1 MNPCLANYVR
11 QEFDK
16 LDIMKKSFI
25 ILLIF
30 LVHISS
36 YGQEIASI
44 GLTPDS
50 KISLQLNSLK
60 YSKEGDSLKIDLI
73 STPLVDVIYGDAIRN
88 SNNQEKTIPLKE
100 EPSTTKNFKCFQYG
114 GAGDLFYN
122 NIKKHNQ
129 SLDIDYIKRIIYRG
143 EKDNADIKI
152 NCSWDDLTTDTL
164 ILKFSKAYYADFY
177 TIKENNKAV
186 WGGWYPSDTSF
197 YIVKLYQYRTESTAS
212 HTLVYTQSTTSN
224 KISESD
230 SAEGITIDDIAGQNN
245 PEFTLSYSETILG
258 SLTLICIVLIILLF
272 IRINRLNRKINR
284 LNRKINKANTYQ
296 TQTSSRTKEI
306 NIDEII
312 LSVISKIQS
321 KDLAQR
327 ISNEDIYNVISR
339 SDIQLYIQTVIAGK
353 VDEYLRNN
361 KIANPVPAD
370 INSGYN
376 QQSPVVQPEL
386 RTTNVE
392 YRADNNCFMVSEN
405 PEYRIFEVYS
415 ANGKYYYTIIND
427 SAIRRNL
434 LSIIAA
440 FSKCIDHRLDSPIP
454 TTVEVIKD
462 GQLIKNGD
470 VYIVDTNCILQV
482 SLM

>member
-1 MNPCLANYVR
+1 MSSTIASASEKYKKIVVQKDTTIVISDIYPNKPIVGQITKWCSEGNVQSAPVLCGKKQENIYGLINQELSHWLVYDELKGLKINVDYDELKQIGETSFSFQKAEYVNNKWNAKEDWYCIEIQAKDTDVHPSSEIESENITSPPKNDTIVESIDSETNKGKTISER
-11 QEFDK
+11 KKKKEKKRDVNTENTYSIKDVLLPVLFLIVLGLIIRLFVSVNK
-16 LDIMKKSFI
+16 LRKEVKSFD
-25 ILLIF
+25 
-30 LVHISS
+30 VNKAKS
-36 YGQEIASI
+36 
-44 GLTPDS
+44 
-50 KISLQLNSLK
+50 SLK
-60 YSKEGDSLKIDLI
+60 SEDINI
-73 STPLVDVIYGDAIRN
+73 E
-88 SNNQEKTIPLKE
+88 Q
-100 EPSTTKNFKCFQYG
+100 
-114 GAGDLFYN
+114 
-122 NIKKHNQ
+122 IKK
-129 SLDIDYIKRIIYRG
+129 
-143 EKDNADIKI
+143 A
-152 NCSWDDLTTDTL
+152 
-164 ILKFSKAYYADFY
+164 
-177 TIKENNKAV
+177 
-186 WGGWYPSDTSF
+186 
-197 YIVKLYQYRTESTAS
+197 
-212 HTLVYTQSTTSN
+212 
-224 KISESD
+224 
-230 SAEGITIDDIAGQNN
+230 
-245 PEFTLSYSETILG
+245 
-258 SLTLICIVLIILLF
+258 
-272 IRINRLNRKINR
+272 
-284 LNRKINKANTYQ
+284 
-296 TQTSSRTKEI
+296 
-306 NIDEII
+306 
-312 LSVISKIQS
+312 VISKTTA
-321 KDLAQR
+321 DELVQR
-327 ISNEDIYNVISR
+327 ISNEDIYNVINR

-376 QQSPVVQPEL
+376 QQSPVVQSEL

>member
-73 STPLVDVIYGDAIRN
+73 STPLVDEIYGDAIRN
-88 SNNQEKTIPLKE
+88 QENQEKTIPLKGNL
-100 EPSTTKNFKCFQYG
+100 STTHKFKRYQYG
-114 GAGDLFYN
+114 GAKNYFYD
-122 NIKKHNQ
+122 NIKKHNP
-129 SLDIDYIKRIIYRG
+129 SLDSAYIRRIINRG
-143 EKDNADIKI
+143 DEDNADIKI
-152 NCSWDDLTTDTL
+152 DCSWDDLTTDTL
-164 ILKFSKAYYADFY
+164 ILKFSKAYYADTY
-177 TIKENNKAV
+177 TMNNQNEPF
-186 WGGWYPSDTSF
+186 WGGWYPYNDIF

-212 HTLVYTQSTTSN
+212 HTPVSTQSTTSN
-224 KISESD
+224 KIPVPGSTEVL
-230 SAEGITIDDIAGQNN
+230 GIAGQNN

-272 IRINRLNRKINR
+272 IRINRLNRKIN
-284 LNRKINKANTYQ
+284 KANTYQ

-306 NIDEII
+306 NIDEIK

-327 ISNEDIYNVISR
+327 ISNEDIYNIISR

-353 VDEYLRNN
+353 IDEYLRNN
-361 KIANPVPAD
+361 KIANPVPAG
-370 INSGYN
+370 ISSGSN

-386 RTTNVE
+386 RTTKVE
-392 YRADNNCFMVSEN
+392 YRADNNCFVVSEN
-405 PEYRIFEVYS
+405 SQNKIFEIYS
-415 ANGKYYYTIIND
+415 INGEYYYTIVND
-427 SAIRRNL
+427 SSIRKEML
-434 LSIIAA
+434 GFITA
-440 FSKCIDHRLDSPIP
+440 FSGYVETRQTSPIP
-454 TTVEVIKD
+454 STVEVIRD
-462 GQLIKNGD
+462 GRLIKNGD
-470 VYIVDTNCILQV
+470 MYIVDTNCILQV
-482 SLM
+482 SLI